1 MASPEKN
8 YTAKNDSYST
18 ERSRLFRSILPWKT
32 QPAAKS
38 ADENP
43 AIGDA
48 RDAQTSK
55 PGQLIGAA
63 KPEMLTPAEVH
74 RLYAGTSVPQHRYLA
89 PSLAAAV
96 DSPEIALDPSKWFAE
111 LSEINLTS
119 VVDAWLNTNRST
131 EFEQLNCIG
140 LDAQTGQLTGVLRLK
155 RGSGYSGGPS
165 TAGSKEFVAFWVD
178 WGSGFEYEGTTS
190 VAVHDFGCL
199 PPAGLEYNVS
209 LPVDLRSRVREYSK
223 IAKSVKVR
231 AVLCW
236 GSAPSTTDP
245 SAPVVWGNCI
255 ESRIP
260 IPSDH
265 ATGAGSQAPRTSSA
279 AGRSRGMD
287 GMDGMEGMDRTG
299 AGGPIIHAAIQALT
313 GKHFGPNAGLTVV
326 PDSALTGPRAT
337 SRAITFSTTGTDDR
351 GYSLTLIVWDRTS
364 AESAAA
370 SNRNTAQTGFCRG

>member
-8 YTAKNDSYST
+8 YTARNDSYST
-18 ERSRLFRSILPWKT
+18 ERPRLFRSILPWKT

-38 ADENP
+38 PDANL
-43 AIGDA
+43 AVGDA
-48 RDAQTSK
+48 LDVKTGK
-55 PGQLIGAA
+55 TGQLIGGGKPD

-74 RLYAGTSVPQHRYLA
+74 RLYAGTPVPQHRYLS

-111 LSEINLTS
+111 LSGINLTW
-119 VVDAWLNTNRST
+119 VVDAWLNTNRSI

-140 LDAQTGQLTGVLRLK
+140 LDPQTGQLTGVLRLK

-165 TAGSKEFVAFWVD
+165 TAGSREFVAFWVD

-223 IAKSVKVR
+223 IANALKVR

-245 SAPVVWGNCI
+245 NAPVVWGNCI

-260 IPSDH
+260 IPPVQDL
-265 ATGAGSQAPRTSSA
+265 GADSQAPRASA

-287 GMDGMEGMDRTG
+287 GTEGMDRTG

-326 PDSALTGPRAT
+326 PDSALTGPGAT
-337 SRAITFSTTGTDDR
+337 NRTITFSTTGTDDR
-351 GYSLTLIVWDRTS
+351 GYSLTLYVWDRTS
-364 AESAAA
+364 AERIAA
-370 SNRNTAQTGFCRG
+370 SNRNTVQTGFCRG

>member
-8 YTAKNDSYST
+8 YRAKNDAI
-18 ERSRLFRSILPWKT
+18 EHPRLFRSILPWKT

-38 ADENP
+38 TDANP
-43 AIGDA
+43 AGSDALDAKTGKIG
-48 RDAQTSK
+48 Q
-55 PGQLIGAA
+55 PIGGG

-74 RLYAGTSVPQHRYLA
+74 RLYAGTAVPQHRYLS

-111 LSEINLTS
+111 LSGINLTW
-119 VVDAWLNTNRST
+119 VVDAWLNTNRSI

-140 LDAQTGQLTGVLRLK
+140 LDPRTGQLTGVLRLK

-165 TAGSKEFVAFWVD
+165 TAGSREFVAFWVD

-223 IAKSVKVR
+223 IASALKVR

-245 SAPVVWGNCI
+245 NAPVVWGNCI

-260 IPSDH
+260 IPQV
-265 ATGAGSQAPRTSSA
+265 QAPGADVMTPRTSA
-279 AGRSRGMD
+279 AGRSGGMD
-287 GMDGMEGMDRTG
+287 GMDRTG

-326 PDSALTGPRAT
+326 PDSALTGPGAT
-337 SRAITFSTTGTDDR
+337 NRAITFSTTGTDDR
-351 GYSLTLIVWDRTS
+351 GYSLTLYVWDRTG
-364 AESAAA
+364 AQNVVAY
-370 SNRNTAQTGFCRG
+370 NRNTAQAGPCIG

>member
-8 YTAKNDSYST
+8 YTAKNDSNST
-18 ERSRLFRSILPWKT
+18 ERSRLFRSILPWKA

-38 ADENP
+38 PDANP
-43 AIGDA
+43 AIGDVQ
-48 RDAQTSK
+48 DAKTGK
-55 PGQLIGAA
+55 PGQSIGAA

-74 RLYAGTSVPQHRYLA
+74 RLYAGTPVPQHRYLS

-111 LSEINLTS
+111 LSGINLTW
-119 VVDAWLNTNRST
+119 VVDAWLNTNRSI

-140 LDAQTGQLTGVLRLK
+140 LDPRTGQLTGVLRLK
-155 RGSGYSGGPS
+155 RGIGYSGGPS
-165 TAGSKEFVAFWVD
+165 TAGSREFVAFWVD

-209 LPVDLRSRVREYSK
+209 LPVDLRSRVQEYSK
-223 IAKSVKVR
+223 IANTVKVR

-245 SAPVVWGNCI
+245 NAPVVWGNCI

-260 IPSDH
+260 IPAGD
-265 ATGAGSQAPRTSSA
+265 ALGAGSQAPR
-279 AGRSRGMD
+279 RSTGGPGGTD
-287 GMDGMEGMDRTG
+287 GMDRTG
-299 AGGPIIHAAIQALT
+299 AGGQIIHAAIQALT
-313 GKHFGPNAGLTVV
+313 DKHFGLNAGLTVGS
-326 PDSALTGPRAT
+326 DSALTGPGAT
-337 SRAITFSTTGTDDR
+337 NRAITLSTTGTDDR
-351 GYSLTLIVWDRTS
+351 GYSLTLIVWDRTK
-364 AESAAA
+364 AESVAA
-370 SNRNTAQTGFCRG
+370 SNRNTAQAGFCRS